1 MPVLEWIKKKKDKVD
16 NEGTRDHNS
25 AEENTL
31 LDLAIERYRIAESQ
45 KSDQEGRMLH
55 TKWRDMDKMYR
66 GNQWKGNVPSYKST
80 PVLNFTFSLVE
91 SIIPRMTDTAPEI
104 LVLSRTGQ
112 SSANFA
118 KMLQSCHSH
127 LWYYNRMQRKLTES
141 IRMCMKYG
149 TVIYKEFFDPDAL
162 DGAGEVRYS
171 VVHPMNFFPD
181 PRAYEIDMME
191 YCFTAFPRSLEYIV
205 RRWPDKGHL
214 VIPDNDWKDT
224 EQTEGADQPS
234 EEDSATL
241 KEYWFRD
248 GEGNMCCMY
257 YAGHVVLE
265 VMGGEYDETNEPVY
279 RHNRFPFTRQV
290 DYPADKEF
298 WGIGEIEIVELLQ
311 RLINNFE
318 AQIIDNTRL
327 MANAQ
332 WVVNKIQSGLKEE
345 DTWIFDSRPG
355 NVIWTSQGGVD
366 RLPGVPIPR
375 HIPDHMERLIF
386 AMEQILG
393 IHDVVQGRRP
403 SGVRAASAIIA
414 LQEAANV
421 RVRQKARHLE
431 YALVDMADKAT
442 WLMLEFYDEP
452 RKIRMAG
459 QSEPSTLDVRAALD
473 LQIMQ
478 MAEEAG
484 MVQPG
489 MRPEMMEEEQMD
501 VLRDTLKYPE
511 FDIEVK
517 VGPSVPYSQALVY
530 EQAKEFYQLGIID
543 RKAVLDITGFPNK
556 EEIMKRMDAMEAQ
569 AMAGAEGEEGGERV
583 GERTF

>member
-1 MPVLEWIKKKKDKVD
+1 MPVIPWIKKKKEPVEH
-16 NEGTRDHNS
+16 EGTRDHNT
-25 AEENTL
+25 AEENEL
-31 LDLAIERYRIAESQ
+31 LNLAIERFGIAESQ
-45 KSDQEGRMLH
+45 KVDQEGRQLH
-55 TKWRDMDKMYR
+55 QKWRDLDRMYR
-66 GNQWKGNVPSYKST
+66 GNQWKGNIPEHKST

-91 SIIPRMTDTAPEI
+91 SIVPRMTDTAPEI
-104 LVLSRTGQ
+104 LVLARTGQ
-112 SSANFA
+112 SSSEFA
-118 KMLQSCHSH
+118 KMLQACHSH
-127 LWYYNRMQRKLTES
+127 LWYYNRMQQKLTES

-149 TVIYKEFFDPDAL
+149 TVIYKEYFDPFKL
-162 DGAGEVRYS
+162 DGLGEVCYS
-171 VVHPMNFFPD
+171 IVHPMNFFPD
-181 PRAYEIDMME
+181 PRAYEIDQME
-191 YCFTAFPRSLEYIV
+191 YCFTAMPKSMEYFV
-205 RRWPDKGHL
+205 RTWPDKGHL
-214 VIPDNDWKDT
+214 VIPDNEWVNT

-234 EEDSATL
+234 QEDGATL

-248 GEGNMCCMY
+248 EEGNICCMY
-257 YAGHVVLE
+257 YAGHIVLQI
-265 VMGGEYDETNEPVY
+265 MGGKYDGSNEPVY
-279 RHNRFPFTRQV
+279 RHNRFPFTKQV

-298 WGIGEIEIVELLQ
+298 WGIGEIEIIELLQ

-332 WVVNKIQSGLKEE
+332 WVVNKVTSGLKEE

-355 NVIWTSQGGVD
+355 NVIWTAQGGVD
-366 RLPGVPIPR
+366 RLRGESIPR
-375 HIPDHMERLIF
+375 HIPEHMERLIF

-403 SGVRAASAIIA
+403 AGVRAASAIIA

-452 RKIRMAG
+452 RKIRIAG
-459 QSEPSTLDVRAALD
+459 QSEPATLDVRASLD
-473 LQIMQ
+473 LQIVQ
-478 MAEEAG
+478 DAAEIG
-484 MVQPG
+484 MVEPG
-489 MRPEMMEEEQMD
+489 LAPEEMMEEELD
-501 VLRDTLKYPE
+501 VLRDALKFPE

-556 EEIMKRMDAMEAQ
+556 EEIMKRMEAMEAQ
-569 AMAGAEGEEGGERV
+569 VAQQGEGEERI